1 MANRVISAV
10 LTFRDE
16 NFSSGLRRANSQA
29 GDFGRQMN
37 SVQNRVENFKASAT
51 NAFKAVG
58 AASVALGA
66 TAIAGLA
73 VAVAKTTM
81 EMDDSFA
88 KLQAQ
93 TGAMGTDLTALKGAA
108 KDTFTRGYG
117 ESLSEVTEAVARVKQ
132 NMKGLDNGEI
142 ANVTSN
148 AILLSKTFDSDVNE
162 VTRGVNNTMKAFGVS
177 STQAFDLFTA
187 GGQRGLNFSNEMF
200 DNVAE
205 YAPLFGEMGYSAE
218 EYFGILER
226 GSQAGVYNLDYVND
240 VMKEFQIRS
249 KDGSKATSDAMG
261 QLSQSTQSVW
271 KEFLNGKGTVSD
283 VASTVVSELKG
294 MDNQVEAGKIAVSL
308 FGTKWEDLEADAM
321 YAMLGTTE
329 AMKGFEGA
337 TESAASKVENTFSN
351 RMTQA
356 WRDLQVSI
364 SEVVQSEGA
373 KEFFDTI
380 ATKAEELVPKITN
393 MAEKAIEFGNTIE
406 DNWGP
411 IKETVIGIT
420 TAILAFKLGMMGL
433 SVVSTITGIITSFRT
448 ALITGT
454 AAQWA
459 MNIAMSANPAGLVVA
474 AFAGLVTAGVLLYR
488 NWDKVKAKWDTVWTS
503 IKQGAASGV
512 NFVIDKLNGLINVI
526 NKIPG
531 VNIPII
537 PKVEWGNVKQS
548 RDVINKT
555 SVGGRIPEY
564 AVGSD
569 RITHDQYAMI
579 HKDEM
584 IIPAR
589 QAQRV
594 RQAGGNID
602 NIDKLINKPSSVSV
616 TNTDSNNTGSVPI
629 QVTIQNINAGGVTVA
644 EVAGNIVAELKLAM
658 SNM

>member
-1 MANRVISAV
+1 M
-10 LTFRDE
+10 
-16 NFSSGLRRANSQA
+16 
-29 GDFGRQMN
+29 
-37 SVQNRVENFKASAT
+37 
-51 NAFKAVG
+51 
-58 AASVALGA
+58 
-66 TAIAGLA
+66 
-73 VAVAKTTM
+73 
-81 EMDDSFA
+81 
-88 KLQAQ
+88 
-93 TGAMGTDLTALKGAA
+93 
-108 KDTFTRGYG
+108 
-117 ESLSEVTEAVARVKQ
+117 
-132 NMKGLDNGEI
+132 
-142 ANVTSN
+142 
-148 AILLSKTFDSDVNE
+148 
-162 VTRGVNNTMKAFGVS
+162 
-177 STQAFDLFTA
+177 
-187 GGQRGLNFSNEMF
+187 
-200 DNVAE
+200 
-205 YAPLFGEMGYSAE
+205 
-218 EYFGILER
+218 
-226 GSQAGVYNLDYVND
+226 
-240 VMKEFQIRS
+240 
-249 KDGSKATSDAMG
+249 
-261 QLSQSTQSVW
+261 
-271 KEFLNGKGTVSD
+271 
-283 VASTVVSELKG
+283 
-294 MDNQVEAGKIAVSL
+294 
-308 FGTKWEDLEADAM
+308 TKWEDLEADAM

-393 MAEKAIEFGNTIE
+393 MAEKAVEFGNTIE

-474 AFAGLVTAGVLLYR
+474 AFAGLVAAGVLLYR

-589 QAQRV
+589 QAQKV